1 MAQRESEHDV
11 GRAAA
16 GLQRAFGAAAVGVDD
31 VDRSARQLQPAEPR
45 PRGLHVVRQA
55 LMPRQ
60 HLHVAELGEAP
71 LLARGGLAGRGVDE
85 VVHMV
90 ALDDGD
96 AQRQRPAL
104 VEAVGQRRDDI
115 EVLRVPLDGLF
126 DLADEERPALDL
138 V

>member
-1 MAQRESEHDV
+1 MS
-11 GRAAA
+11 
-16 GLQRAFGAAAVGVDD
+16 
-31 VDRSARQLQPAEPR
+31 
-45 PRGLHVVRQA
+45 
-55 LMPRQ
+55 RQ

-96 AQRQRPAL
+96 AQRQRPGL

-126 DLADEERPALDL
+126 VGDLARVDIARALAQARLVHRLDSQVGAPADMRLAGALRVAVGHQRAERRAA
-138 V
+138 